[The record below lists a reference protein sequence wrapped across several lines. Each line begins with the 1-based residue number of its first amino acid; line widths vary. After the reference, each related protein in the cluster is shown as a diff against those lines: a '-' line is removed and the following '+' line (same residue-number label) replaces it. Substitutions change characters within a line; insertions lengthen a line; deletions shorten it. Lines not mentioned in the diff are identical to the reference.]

1 MTDEIFKQAVDRW
14 GSDLQ
19 IVVAIEELA
28 ELQKELCKSL
38 RGNGDTEAISE
49 EMADVKLMLSQL
61 EYIFKNSSAIE
72 LWINIKTRRLQRIL
86 PEAKQ

>member
-1 MTDEIFKQAVDRW
+1 MEDSIFKQAVDRW
-14 GSDLQ
+14 GSELQ

-38 RGNGDTEAISE
+38 RGTGNTDAISE

-61 EYIFKNSSAIE
+61 EYIFKNRDAVE
-72 LWINIKTRRLQRIL
+72 LWINIKTLRLRRIL
-86 PEAKQ
+86 PEEK